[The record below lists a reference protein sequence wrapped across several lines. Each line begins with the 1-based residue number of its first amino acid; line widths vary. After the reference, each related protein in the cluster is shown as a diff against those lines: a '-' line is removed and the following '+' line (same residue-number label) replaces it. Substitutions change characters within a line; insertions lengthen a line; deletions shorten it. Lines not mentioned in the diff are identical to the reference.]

1 MVRLHEE
8 RDRHH
13 SFPGGSGPVPQHE
26 PQTTATDRL
35 TLYGRGLMPLPKQLF
50 LPSCAN
56 AKLPWGFGEM
66 RRDELLLRASRL
78 GAPAAHARRSSC
90 ASSWSPCSPGPAYGG
105 RPRSPWRHRPTPTP
119 ATRALQPAADAVCA
133 LPSVRQWIRQREA
146 DGTAVVA
153 IPPERDSKQ
162 VRPEVFLALPSLGRC
177 LGRPGGGA
185 MPLPEPGCARGWGV
199 GGWSAAPRR
208 EGAREHVRF
217 PGLRADA
224 DAAVALAPE
233 RLGGGRAPA
242 SAQARARRE
251 LQRRLEE
258 HGVGAAVWPRAG
270 AARVSLDQAEMPAHP
285 PLRRLGPERHGV
297 TRSDTGGHKG
307 RVSSG
312 SEELQEAFPRGSAN
326 GDSPPGRM
334 AVERRRRE
342 CNSRTNA

>member
-1 MVRLHEE
+1 MDEASCLSPNSYFSPAARMPNFRGASGRCAATSFSCVLRGWAHPRRMLDVLAVRA
-8 RDRHH
+8 
-13 SFPGGSGPVPQHE
+13 PGLPVP
-26 PQTTATDRL
+26 PGRL
-35 TLYGRGLMPLPKQLF
+35 MGDGRV
-50 LPSCAN
+50 
-56 AKLPWGFGEM
+56 
-66 RRDELLLRASRL
+66 LLGGIGQRQPRQ
-78 GAPAAHARRSSC
+78 PERSSRQQTRF
-90 ASSWSPCSPGPAYGG
+90 APC
-105 RPRSPWRHRPTPTP
+105 
-119 ATRALQPAADAVCA
+119 LQPAADAVCA